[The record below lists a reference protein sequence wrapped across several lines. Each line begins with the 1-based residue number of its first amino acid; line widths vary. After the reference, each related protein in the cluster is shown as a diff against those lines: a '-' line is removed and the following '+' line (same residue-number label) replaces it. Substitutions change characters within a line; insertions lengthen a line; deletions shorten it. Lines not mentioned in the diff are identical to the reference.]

1 MQPLTLE
8 EARRWYD
15 DDPTHGFGHI
25 LRVLRMAEFLAR
37 ESGADAEVVRAA
49 ALLHDATGAAGHLE
63 SAARG
68 EHHHASAA
76 FAREVLAAKG
86 WPEAKIAAVE
96 AAIRTHRF
104 RTGEPP
110 RTLEAQVLFDADK
123 LDAIGAVGV
132 ARAIAYAVSHGSPV
146 YAPPSERF
154 LGSGEK
160 AAGEPH
166 SAYHEYLFKLRR
178 LRERLFT
185 AAARSIAARRDA
197 VMRAYF
203 EALAAEMEGRDL
215 QPEDWQAPE
224 ALLGPL
230 LVARGW
236 RVATAES
243 CTGGLIGSRLTDIPG
258 SSAYF
263 VGGIV
268 AYAYDAKVRLLGVPW
283 QVLEAHGA
291 VSEPVVRLMA
301 AGAKRALAAEVAIAV
316 SGIAGPGGGSA
327 EKPVGTTWIA
337 LSTPEGTWA
346 RRFVWPHDRIGN
358 KKATAEQALQWL
370 TEVLSAAPVKP
381 AAA

>member
-1 MQPLTLE
+1 MPLQPLTIA
-8 EARRWYD
+8 EARAWYD
-15 DDPTHGFGHI
+15 NDPTHGFGHI
-25 LRVLRMAEFLAR
+25 LRVLRLAEFLAR
-37 ESGADAEVVRAA
+37 EAGADAEIVHAA
-49 ALLHDATGAAGHLE
+49 VLLHDATGAQGHLE
-63 SAARG
+63 STSRG

-96 AAIRTHRF
+96 EAIRAHRF
-104 RTGEPP
+104 RAGEPP
-110 RTLEAQVLFDADK
+110 HTLEAQVLYDADK

-132 ARAIAYAVSHGSPV
+132 ARALAYAVSHGSPIYV
-146 YAPPSERF
+146 APSAQF
-154 LGSGEK
+154 LASGEK

-178 LRERLFT
+178 IRERLFT
-185 AAARSIAARRDA
+185 PAARALASRRDA
-197 VMRAYF
+197 VMRTYF
-203 EALAAEMEGRDL
+203 EALADEMEGRDFG
-215 QPEDWQAPE
+215 QPPTDAPE

-236 RVATAES
+236 RLATAES
-243 CTGGLIGSRLTDIPG
+243 CTGGLIGSRITDIPG

-263 VGGIV
+263 AGGIM

-283 QVLEAHGA
+283 AVLEAHGA

-301 AGAKRALAAEVAIAV
+301 EGARRALSTEVAIAV
-316 SGIAGPGGGSA
+316 SGVAGPGGGTP

-337 LSTPEGTWA
+337 ISTLEGTQA

-358 KKATAEQALQWL
+358 KQATAEQALRWL
-370 TEVLSAAPVKP
+370 VEVLSAAKT
-381 AAA
+381 A

>member
-1 MQPLTLE
+1 MTTPVTIE
-8 EARRWYD
+8 EARAWYD

-25 LRVLRMAEFLAR
+25 LRVLRMAEFLAQ
-37 ESGADAEVVRAA
+37 EAGADLEIVRAA
-49 ALLHDATGAAGHLE
+49 ALLHDATGAHGHLD
-63 SAARG
+63 SAARS
-68 EHHHASAA
+68 EHHNASAA
-76 FAREVLAAKG
+76 FAREVLTAKG

-96 AAIRTHRF
+96 EAIRTHRF
-104 RTGEPP
+104 RAGDPP

-132 ARAIAYAVSHGSPV
+132 VRAVAYALAHNSPA
-146 YAPPSERF
+146 YARPSAQF
-154 LGSGEK
+154 LETGQKAPGEQ
-160 AAGEPH
+160 H

-185 AAARSIAARRDA
+185 PAAKAIAARRDA
-197 VMRAYF
+197 VMRTYF
-203 EALAAEMEGRDL
+203 EALADEMEGRDL
-215 QPEDWQAPE
+215 TPEAWQAPE
-224 ALLGPL
+224 ALVGPL
-230 LVARGW
+230 LVERGW
-236 RVATAES
+236 RLATAES

-263 VGGIV
+263 AGGIV

-301 AGAKRALAAEVAIAV
+301 EGAKRALSVEVAIAV
-316 SGIAGPGGGSA
+316 SGIAGPTGGTA

-337 LSTPEGTWA
+337 ISTPETTLA
-346 RRFVWPHDRIGN
+346 RRFVWPHDRVGN

-370 TEVLSAAPVKP
+370 LEILSG
-381 AAA
+381 

>member
-1 MQPLTLE
+1 MQPLTIE

-25 LRVLRMAEFLAR
+25 LRVLRMAEYLAR
-37 ESGADAEVVRAA
+37 ESGADAGVVRAA
-49 ALLHDATGAAGHLE
+49 ALLHDATGASGHLE
-63 SAARG
+63 SAARHG
-68 EHHHASAA
+68 HHHASAA
-76 FAREVLAAKG
+76 FAREVLAGKG

-96 AAIRTHRF
+96 EAIRTHRF
-104 RTGEPP
+104 RTGDPP

-146 YAPPSERF
+146 YAPPSARF
-154 LGSGEK
+154 LESGEK
-160 AAGEPH
+160 APGEPH

-185 AAARSIAARRDA
+185 PAARALAARRDA
-197 VMRAYF
+197 VMRTYF
-203 EALAAEMEGRDL
+203 EALADEMEGRDL
-215 QPEDWQAPE
+215 ASAATEAPE

-230 LVARGW
+230 LTARGW
-236 RVATAES
+236 RLATAES
-243 CTGGLIGSRLTDIPG
+243 CTGGLIGSRITDIPG

-283 QVLEAHGA
+283 RVLEAHGA
-291 VSEPVVRLMA
+291 VSEPVARLMA
-301 AGAKRALAAEVAIAV
+301 AGARRALAADVAVAV
-316 SGIAGPGGGSA
+316 SGVAGPGGGTA

-337 LSTPEGTWA
+337 ISTPEATFA

-358 KKATAEQALQWL
+358 KKATAQQALRWL
-370 TEVLSAAPVKP
+370 VEVLGGLSL
-381 AAA
+381 